1 MQAFVDRALDAIR
14 YPTEDPQTT
23 LVIVLGVAVLGML
36 IAVVFIALA
45 SPARRV
51 TSKSDDA
58 DLSKDSESNAE

>member
-23 LVIVLGVAVLGML
+23 LVLVLGVAVLGML

-45 SPARRV
+45 SPAGRV
-51 TSKSDDA
+51 TSLSDDV
-58 DLSKDSESNAE
+58 DLSEVSESDAE